1 MHVCDHC
8 DGGVDG
14 DNDDGD
20 AHDCGDDDDDSDDQH
35 PRDNADCNALTV
47 ASLSHVAV
55 RTGLVSLSLALW
67 LTFLFAP
74 CMSSDDQTYLERVH
88 QLVLGLRWLEGE
100 LHKMTDCPIAISSVA
115 SIIADDAFR
124 LEDNDSSGN
133 DSSGNTSM
141 STLRDLKLNEL
152 RAQMIL
158 NQYEYRDVNENP

>member
-115 SIIADDAFR
+115 SNIADDALR
-124 LEDNDSSGN
+124 LEEDIEEYPFGPDRIGTVPPVIPGN
-133 DSSGNTSM
+133 GKRGFKRKRYS
-141 STLRDLKLNEL
+141 
-152 RAQMIL
+152 
-158 NQYEYRDVNENP
+158 